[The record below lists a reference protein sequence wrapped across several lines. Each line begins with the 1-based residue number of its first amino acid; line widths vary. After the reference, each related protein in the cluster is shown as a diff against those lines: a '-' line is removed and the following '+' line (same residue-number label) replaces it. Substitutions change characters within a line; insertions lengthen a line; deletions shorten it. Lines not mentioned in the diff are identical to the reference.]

1 MKILLIVFLAL
12 LFHTN
17 ISAQSSDKTKD
28 EVWQR
33 ELQYWKYVEQ
43 NDKANY
49 LTLWHDDFIGYPDTD
64 SLTRKN
70 RIADWIT
77 DLHNKK
83 DLHYEYKLVKKA
95 VNPFGDVVITFYDET
110 DMWKND
116 KNEIVSKETCKIT
129 HTWKKFGDKWLIIGG
144 MSALKKKQ
152 DN

>member
-49 LTLWHDDFIGYPDTD
+49 LTYGMTILLAI
-64 SLTRKN
+64 
-70 RIADWIT
+70 
-77 DLHNKK
+77 
-83 DLHYEYKLVKKA
+83 
-95 VNPFGDVVITFYDET
+95 
-110 DMWKND
+110 
-116 KNEIVSKETCKIT
+116 
-129 HTWKKFGDKWLIIGG
+129 LIQT
-144 MSALKKKQ
+144 A
-152 DN
+152 